1 VTRDE
6 VLPRLQ
12 ADEILVV
19 DVRHSFEFRAGHI
32 TGAVNIPF
40 WQGNRLVE
48 LAESEDRELVLTCEH
63 GPRAWLAAGLIR
75 ARTGRAVDLLHGHMS
90 GWKRAGL
97 PLAKTS

>member
-1 VTRDE
+1 MTRDE
-6 VLPRLQ
+6 VSLRLQ

-19 DVRHSFEFRAGHI
+19 DVRHPFEFRAGHI

-75 ARTGRAVDLLHGHMS
+75 VRAGRAVELLQGHMT

-97 PLAKTS
+97 PLTKQS